1 MLPVMDIK
9 DHYLETFSEF
19 EKARR
24 NENGTPLVRLREAA
38 MSRFAELGFPTTR
51 DEEWRFTNIAP
62 LTQVSFRL
70 ASTSVPKQLTA
81 LKLDR
86 LTYGAWDCYR
96 LVFVNGAF
104 ANDLSTL
111 PDKQKFTVC
120 SLGDVLEGGA
130 PRSIEPYLAR
140 FTDNVESPFFY
151 QAAISARASMLLA
164 KLADYEEHAFTA
176 LNTAFFADGAF
187 VNIPRN
193 QIVDKPI
200 HLVFV
205 SIPGRE
211 PTMAHSRVLILAG
224 INSQATIVESYV
236 SLGNE
241 MAFTNA
247 VAEVAL
253 EENAG
258 IDHYRIQR
266 ENPQTFHVATLQV
279 QQNRS
284 SRFSSH
290 SITTGGNLVRNDVNA
305 VLDGEG
311 CECTL
316 NGLYMAQG
324 KQLIDNHTRIDH
336 AKPHCTSHEL
346 YKGILADQAR
356 GVFNGKIYVHQDAQ
370 KTDAKQTNKT
380 LLLSED
386 AVINT
391 KPQLEIFAD
400 DVKCTHG
407 ATIGQLAEEAIFYLR
422 SRGIGQEDAR
432 SLLTFAFAN
441 DIIGRIKIEPIRNH
455 LEELLLAGRQPPDRP
470 EIEESL

>member
-1 MLPVMDIK
+1 MPSLMDIK
-9 DHYLETFSEF
+9 DHYLETFSRF

-24 NENGTPLVRLREAA
+24 SEKSAPLQRLREAA
-38 MSRFAELGFPTTR
+38 MGRFAEVGFPTTR

-62 LTQVSFRL
+62 LTQVSFQS
-70 ASTSVPKQLTA
+70 ASTFPPKELTT
-81 LKLDR
+81 LKLDL

-104 ANDLSTL
+104 AAKLSNPPSSQNL
-111 PDKQKFTVC
+111 
-120 SLGDVLEGGA
+120 LGNNLRIALVDHPQILE
-130 PRSIEPYLAR
+130 
-140 FTDNVESPFFY
+140 PF
-151 QAAISARASMLLA
+151 LA
-164 KLADYEEHAFTA
+164 KYADYEEHAFVA
-176 LNTAFFADGAF
+176 LNTAFLDDGAF
-187 VNIPRN
+187 VNIPRG
-193 QIVDKPI
+193 QIVDKPF

-205 SIPGRE
+205 SIPDRE
-211 PTMAHSRVLILAG
+211 PTMAQPRTLIVG
-224 INSQATIVESYV
+224 GVNSQATIVESYV

-241 MAFTNA
+241 VAFTNA
-247 VAEVAL
+247 VTEIVL
-253 EENAG
+253 EENAS
-258 IDHYRIQR
+258 IDHYKIQR
-266 ENPQTFHVATLQV
+266 ENAQTFHVATLQV
-279 QQNRS
+279 QQRRS

-290 SITTGGNLVRNDVNA
+290 SITTGGSLTRNDVNA

-311 CECTL
+311 GECTL
-316 NGLYMAQG
+316 NGLYMAAG
-324 KQLIDNHTRIDH
+324 RQLIDNHTRIDH
-336 AKPHCTSHEL
+336 VKPHCTSHEL
-346 YKGILADQAR
+346 YKGILDDHAR

-422 SRGIGQEDAR
+422 SRGIGHEDAR

-441 DIIGRIKIEPIRNH
+441 DIIGRIKVEPIRDH
-455 LEELLLAGRQPPDRP
+455 LEELLLAGHPSPDRP
-470 EIEESL
+470 EIEEDV

>member
-1 MLPVMDIK
+1 MPQVLDIK
-9 DHYLETFSEF
+9 DHYLETFSRF

-24 NENGTPLVRLREAA
+24 AEESAPLHRLREAA

-62 LTQVSFRL
+62 LTQVSFQL
-70 ASTSVPKQLTA
+70 ALTSVPKELTP

-96 LVFVNGAF
+96 LVFVNGSFTPELSNSPATQALLCSGLRKALDHQPQLIEASL
-104 ANDLSTL
+104 AN
-111 PDKQKFTVC
+111 
-120 SLGDVLEGGA
+120 
-130 PRSIEPYLAR
+130 Y
-140 FTDNVESPFFY
+140 
-151 QAAISARASMLLA
+151 
-164 KLADYEEHAFTA
+164 ADYEDQAFVA
-176 LNTAFFADGAF
+176 LNTAFLDDGAF
-187 VNIPRN
+187 INIPRG
-193 QIVDKPI
+193 QVVDKPI
-200 HLVFV
+200 HVVFV
-205 SIPGRE
+205 SVPSRE
-211 PTMAHSRVLILAG
+211 PSMAHPRTLIVAG
-224 INSQATIVESYV
+224 VNSQATIVESYV
-236 SLGNE
+236 SLGN
-241 MAFTNA
+241 AATFTNA
-247 VAEVAL
+247 VTEIVL

-258 IDHYRIQR
+258 LDHYKIQR
-266 ENPQTFHVATLQV
+266 ENSQTFHVATLQV
-279 QQNRS
+279 QQGRS

-290 SITTGGNLVRNDVNA
+290 AIATGASLARNDVNA

-311 CECTL
+311 GECTL
-316 NGLYMAQG
+316 SGLYMAAG
-324 KQLIDNHTRIDH
+324 RQLIDNHTRIDH

-346 YKGILADQAR
+346 YKGILDDQAR

-441 DIIGRIKIEPIRNH
+441 DIIGRIKVEPIRAQ
-455 LEELLLAGRQPPDRP
+455 LEEVLLAGRPSPDRP
-470 EIEESL
+470 EIEEDA

>member
-1 MLPVMDIK
+1 MPQVLDIK
-9 DHYLETFSEF
+9 DHYLESFSRF

-24 NENGTPLVRLREAA
+24 ADESAPLHRLREAA
-38 MSRFAELGFPTTR
+38 MGRFAELGFPTTH

-62 LTQVSFRL
+62 LTQVSFQP
-70 ASTSVPKQLTA
+70 ASISMPKELTT

-86 LTYGAWDCYR
+86 LTYGAWDCHR
-96 LVFVNGAF
+96 LVFINGAF
-104 ANDLSTL
+104 TPEFST
-111 PDKQKFTVC
+111 
-120 SLGDVLEGGA
+120 SLGKQTVGLTSLRQILDIKPQSV
-130 PRSIEPYLAR
+130 EPFLAR
-140 FTDNVESPFFY
+140 F
-151 QAAISARASMLLA
+151 
-164 KLADYEEHAFTA
+164 ADYEDHAFTA
-176 LNTAFFADGAF
+176 LNTAFLDDGAF
-187 VNIPRN
+187 INIPRG
-193 QIVDKPI
+193 QVVDKPI

-205 SIPGRE
+205 STPGRE
-211 PTMAHSRVLILAG
+211 PTMAHPRALIVSG
-224 INSQATIVESYV
+224 VNSQATIVESYV
-236 SLGNE
+236 SLGNNA
-241 MAFTNA
+241 AFTNA
-247 VAEVAL
+247 VTEIVL

-258 IDHYRIQR
+258 LDHYKIQR
-266 ENPQTFHVATLQV
+266 ENSQSFHVATLQV
-279 QQNRS
+279 QQGRS

-290 SITTGGNLVRNDVNA
+290 SIATGANLARNDVNA

-311 CECTL
+311 GECTL
-316 NGLYMAQG
+316 KGLYMAAG
-324 KQLIDNHTRIDH
+324 RQLIDNHTRIDH

-346 YKGILADQAR
+346 YKGILDDQAR

-441 DIIGRIKIEPIRNH
+441 DIIGRIKVEPIRAH
-455 LEELLLAGRQPPDRP
+455 LEEVLLAGRQAPDRP
-470 EIEESL
+470 EIEEDV